1 MSSNWSALYARL
13 VRSVNRHSR
22 MMAFSE
28 LFPAEHPP
36 SGFRDP
42 ARMLDWLH
50 GRCGDRDA
58 RNAVLSR
65 LLGYASG
72 RAHTDLAVELLIL
85 ALWPGLSVIRRR
97 LLPFR
102 ETAVLEADLLAQ
114 VTVTIRQA
122 HPSRII
128 SVAATLLR
136 NVERD
141 LRRAYR
147 KEVPGLTRAELAT
160 ELTLR
165 VATPDDAEAILKAA
179 QAEFGADGVLVVAV
193 HVAGFSQKDAGARL
207 GLSHDAARKRCQRL

>member
-1 MSSNWSALYARL
+1 
-13 VRSVNRHSR
+13 
-22 MMAFSE
+22 
-28 LFPAEHPP
+28 
-36 SGFRDP
+36 
-42 ARMLDWLH
+42 MLDWLH

-207 GLSHDAARKRCQRL
+207 GLSHDAARKRCQRLLVRLKKENP